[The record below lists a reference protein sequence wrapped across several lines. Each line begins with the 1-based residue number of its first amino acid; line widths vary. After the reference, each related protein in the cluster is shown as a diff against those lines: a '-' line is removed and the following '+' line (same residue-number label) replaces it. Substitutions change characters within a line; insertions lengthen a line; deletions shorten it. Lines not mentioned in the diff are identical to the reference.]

1 MKLGTVLLVSSVLG
15 PFAARAEGLTPEMCN
30 ALTAHVP
37 SEDIT
42 YQPGVDVEGRTVA
55 PADLADNNQLVA
67 PDSYSFDLFV
77 PLDEAVTIDAGDNLE
92 RIGQSEIGVG
102 TVTVEGNQVYYNDQ
116 PLQSEEAHAL
126 AEACR
131 ELQAAAKD

>member
-1 MKLGTVLLVSSVLG
+1 MA
-15 PFAARAEGLTPEMCN
+15 PDICN

-42 YQPGVDVEGRTVA
+42 YQPGFDVEGRAVA

-67 PDSYSFDLFV
+67 PDSYSFNLFV
-77 PLDEAVTIDAGDNLE
+77 PLDEAVTIDAGDSLV
-92 RIGQSEIGVG
+92 RVGKSEIGVG
-102 TVTVEGNQVYYNDQ
+102 TVTVEGNQDYYNGQ
-116 PLQSEEAHAL
+116 PLHSEEAHAL

-131 ELQAAAKD
+131 ELQAASRD

>member
-1 MKLGTVLLVSSVLG
+1 MKLGTVLIVGSVLG
-15 PFAARAEGLTPEMCN
+15 PFAARAEGLTPQMCD

-42 YQPGVDVEGRTVA
+42 YQPGVDVEGRAVT
-55 PADLADNNQLVA
+55 PADLADNSRLVA

-77 PLDEAVTIDAGDNLE
+77 PLDEAVVIDAGDNLE
-92 RIGQSEIGVG
+92 RIGKSEIGVG
-102 TVTVEGNQVYYNDQ
+102 TVRVEGNQVYYNDQ

-131 ELQAAAKD
+131 ELQAAATD

>member
-1 MKLGTVLLVSSVLG
+1 MKLSTILIVGSILG
-15 PFAARAEGLTPEMCN
+15 PFAARAEGLTPEICN

-42 YQPGVDVEGRTVA
+42 YQPGLDVEGRAVV

-67 PDSYSFDLFV
+67 PDSYSFNLFV
-77 PLDEAVTIDAGDNLE
+77 PLDEAVTIDAGDNME
-92 RIGQSEIGVG
+92 RIGKSEIDVG
-102 TVTVEGNQVYYNDQ
+102 TVRVEGNQVYYNDQ

-126 AEACR
+126 AEACQ
-131 ELQAAAKD
+131 ELQAAATD